1 MMKEAKSAICVKYWI
16 VWKPEGEKR
25 EERKVVRRGVR
36 KAERK
41 DERKAARKAERKVVR
56 KAERREW
63 I

>member
-25 EERKVVRRGVR
+25 EERKVARRGVR
-36 KAERK
+36 KAAR
-41 DERKAARKAERKVVR
+41 RGVQKAVRRAVRKVVR
-56 KAERREW
+56 RGW